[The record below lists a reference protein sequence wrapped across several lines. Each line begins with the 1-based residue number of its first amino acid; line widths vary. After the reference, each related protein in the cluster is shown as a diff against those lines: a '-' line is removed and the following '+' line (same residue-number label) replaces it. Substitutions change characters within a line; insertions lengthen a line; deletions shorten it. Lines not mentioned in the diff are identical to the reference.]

1 MYYDADD
8 VMYNEVDEVKED
20 DKCNHGVDYIYWK
33 MIKLMVREKMMK
45 IIKNGDDEDEDAGVD

>member
-1 MYYDADD
+1 MKLRRTTS
-8 VMYNEVDEVKED
+8 VIMELIIN
-20 DKCNHGVDYIYWK
+20 WK